1 MNPYF
6 ILFTILFPLVAGAL
20 ILAIPFKTRRARQVY
35 VMICTLANSAV
46 TLAVIFNRPS
56 SPLHFIEFTGGLRF
70 SFNIDGLAA
79 VFGTLIAA
87 LWPLATLF
95 AFEYMK
101 HEKRERAFFT
111 FYLMTFGVTLG
122 VAFSANALTMYV
134 FYEMLTLITT
144 PLVFH
149 TQTRAAVLA
158 SRKYLYYSISGAAL
172 GFFSIIFIIIY
183 GSTTTFTYGGVLIPG
198 GDTPE
203 ALMQFAYVLAFIGF
217 GVKAAIFP
225 LHGWLP
231 SASVAPTP
239 VTALLHA
246 VAVVK
251 SGVFAIMRMTFYI
264 FGADFLR
271 GTWAQMTV
279 SVIAIVTILFGSSM
293 AVKEQHFKRR
303 LAYSTVSNLSYIL
316 VGVTLM
322 TPLGFAAALAH
333 MVFHAVMK
341 ICGFFCAGAVMYKTG
356 KTHVYE
362 LDGLGRKMP
371 FTFTC
376 FTVASL
382 ALVGTPGFMGFVS
395 KWALSDAALAAG
407 TPLGYVSVAAL
418 FISALLVAIYM
429 LSVVVRAFFPAKTAV
444 LDTASYSDPN
454 WLMKLPLLLFSA
466 AIVFFGIFSAP
477 LLDLFAKIASGQL

>member
-1 MNPYF
+1 MHPYF
-6 ILFTILFPLVAGAL
+6 ILISILLPIIFGAL
-20 ILAIPFKTRRARQVY
+20 MMVIPFQTRRARQIY
-35 VMICTLANSAV
+35 VMIGTLLTSAA
-46 TLAVIFNRPS
+46 TLLTIFNRPD
-56 SPLHFIEFTGGLRF
+56 SPLDLIEFTGGLRF

-79 VFGTLIAA
+79 VFGTLVAV

-122 VAFSANALTMYV
+122 VAFSSNALTMYV

-172 GFFSIIFIIIY
+172 GFISIIFIILY
-183 GSTTTFTYGGVLIPG
+183 GSTTSFTLGGVLIPG

-217 GVKAAIFP
+217 GVKAAVFP

-271 GTWAQMTV
+271 GTWAQTV
-279 SVIAIVTILFGSSM
+279 VSIIAIVTILYGSTM

-303 LAYSTVSNLSYIL
+303 LAYSTISNLSYMLI
-316 VGVTLM
+316 GVTLM
-322 TPLGFAAALAH
+322 TPLGFVAALAH

-356 KTHVYE
+356 KTYVYE
-362 LDGLGRKMP
+362 LDGLGRRMP
-371 FTFTC
+371 FTFAC
-376 FTVASL
+376 FTVSAL
-382 ALVGTPGFMGFVS
+382 ALVGTPGFAGFVS
-395 KWALSDAALAAG
+395 KWALADAALQAG
-407 TPLGYVSVAAL
+407 TPLAYVSVGVLFLSAL
-418 FISALLVAIYM
+418 FVAVYM
-429 LSVVVRAFFPAKTAV
+429 LSIVLRAFFPVKGAAV
-444 LDTASYSDPN
+444 AEGADPN
-454 WLMKLPLLLFSA
+454 WLMKLPLLLFTA
-466 AIVFFGIFSAP
+466 AIIGLGVFSQP
-477 LLDLFAKIASGQL
+477 LLQLFEQIASGLF